1 MTQSRPEVIE
11 ILGIAALAITVGVL
25 VFMIWYV
32 G

>member
-1 MTQSRPEVIE
+1 MAQSHPDATE

-25 VFMIWYV
+25 VFMIWY